1 MNKDR
6 ATKSAQFAVSRLGAL
21 LIAGC
26 LSSVAFA
33 QASDPAAAP
42 VTHADKKAAK
52 QQAKADKKVAVAQA
66 KADKE
71 KTEAQADAD
80 KANAEA
86 NLKDAK
92 KQ

>member
-1 MNKDR
+1 MTITTISKPMKHR
-6 ATKSAQFAVSRLGAL
+6 IFAA

-52 QQAKADKKVAVAQA
+52 EQSSADKKAAVAQA
-66 KADKE
+66 KADKK

-80 KANAEA
+80 KANADA

>member
-1 MNKDR
+1 MSTTRFTNS
-6 ATKSAQFAVSRLGAL
+6 AKSPTARLCAL

-26 LSSVAFA
+26 LSSAAFA

-42 VTHADKKAAK
+42 VTHADQKAAK
-52 QQAKADKKVAVAQA
+52 QQAKADKRRLSRKPRPTG
-66 KADKE
+66 

-80 KANAEA
+80 KAHAEA
-86 NLKDAK
+86 TLKDAK

>member
-1 MNKDR
+1 MKI
-6 ATKSAQFAVSRLGAL
+6 TKSTKHRVYAA

-33 QASDPAAAP
+33 QASDPTAAP
-42 VTHADKKAAK
+42 VTHADKKAVK
-52 QQAKADKKVAVAQA
+52 EQSKADKKAAVAQA
-66 KADKE
+66 KADKK
-71 KTEAQADAD
+71 KTDAQADAD
-80 KANAEA
+80 KASADA

>member
-1 MNKDR
+1 MSNTR
-6 ATKSAQFAVSRLGAL
+6 FTNSAQSPTARLCAL

-26 LSSVAFA
+26 LSSAAFA
-33 QASDPAAAP
+33 QASDPVAAP
-42 VTHADKKAAK
+42 VTHADQKAAK
-52 QQAKADKKVAVAQA
+52 QQAKADKKAAVAQA

-80 KANAEA
+80 KAHAEA
-86 NLKDAK
+86 ALKDAK

>member
-1 MNKDR
+1 MNI
-6 ATKSAQFAVSRLGAL
+6 AQPMKNRIYAA

-33 QASDPAAAP
+33 QASDPAVAP

-52 QQAKADKKVAVAQA
+52 EQSKADKKTSVAQA
-66 KADKE
+66 KADKK
-71 KTEAQADAD
+71 KTDAQADAD
-80 KANAEA
+80 KVNADA
-86 NLKDAK
+86 SLKDAK